1 MGQMEVSLIQD
12 SSLTGFVYG
21 VGPAMLALNAMVIDI
36 SRTNIPVMIRGESG
50 TGKDA
55 YARLIH
61 RLSQIA
67 NRQFW
72 KINCAA
78 TDPGDLL
85 AQLQKATGRLLN
97 HEPAGSIYLDN
108 IQELDSAC
116 QRVLPAQV
124 PDEEITGS
132 TAIFLP
138 RLISSTTRSLE
149 SEVEAARFRR
159 ELYFRL
165 NGACLRLPPLRER
178 REDVP
183 ILLEYFLGKNS
194 NVLKKRVSPLSKKAM
209 QTLMDY
215 HWPGNIREL
224 EHFAQKIVV
233 FGDAQMALNDLQAA
247 RMVNHSPIVT
257 GAGASLKVAA
267 RAASKEAEREL
278 IMQALERTRWN
289 RKRAARELQIS
300 YKSLLYKIKQIG
312 TINEDHQ
319 R

>member
-1 MGQMEVSLIQD
+1 MGQMEANLIQEPTV
-12 SSLTGFVYG
+12 TGFVYG
-21 VGPAMLALNAMVIDI
+21 QGPAMLSLNAMVAEI

-61 RLSQIA
+61 RLSQKG
-67 NRQFW
+67 NQHFW
-72 KINCAA
+72 KINCAT

-85 AQLQKATGRLLN
+85 AQVQKAIGGLLN
-97 HEPAGSIYLDN
+97 HESSGSIYLDN
-108 IQELDSAC
+108 IQELDPAC

-124 PDEEITGS
+124 PDAEITGS
-132 TAIFLP
+132 TDAFLP
-138 RLISSTTRSLE
+138 RFISSTTRSLE
-149 SEVEAARFRR
+149 SEVETARFRS

-178 REDVP
+178 RDDIP

-194 NVLKKRVSPLSKKAM
+194 NELKKKVCPLSKKAM
-209 QTLMDY
+209 QTLVDY

-247 RMVNHSPIVT
+247 RIVNHSPMVR
-257 GAGASLKVAA
+257 GPGASLKVAA

-289 RKRAARELQIS
+289 RKQAAQELQIS
-300 YKSLLYKIKQIG
+300 YKSLLYKIKEIG
-312 TINEDHQ
+312 TFNEDQQ